1 MAFTISRSING
12 ISLNG
17 NEYLLNKVNNLMRF
31 KTEEQA
37 ILYMAEQGVTDLN
50 SFNLEE
56 EKV

>member
-56 EKV
+56 E